1 MKDLNEIELILD
13 LLKLEYPKAKCALDF
28 NDKFQ
33 LLIAVALSAQT
44 TDESVNKITPLLF
57 EKYPDAKSLSEANQ
71 EDVEEIIR
79 SIGLYK
85 NKARNIIEIAKSI
98 VNDYLGLVP
107 RNYEELIK
115 LKGVGRKTANVI
127 LSVGFGNQTIA
138 VDTHVF
144 RVSNRL
150 GLANAKDP
158 LTTEYDL
165 MGKIPKERWTETH
178 HSLIFHGRNC
188 CFARNPNCEECIIK
202 DFCNYY
208 LREKGAD

>member
-44 TDESVNKITPLLF
+44 TDESVNKITPVLF
-57 EKYPDAKSLSEANQ
+57 EKYPDAKALAEANQ
-71 EDVEEIIR
+71 EEVEEIIK

-85 NKARNIIEIAKSI
+85 NKSRNIIEIAKSI
-98 VNDYLGLVP
+98 VNDYLGLIP

-115 LKGVGRKTANVI
+115 LKGVGRKTANVV
-127 LSVGFGNQTIA
+127 LSVGFGSQAIA

-144 RVSNRL
+144 RVSNRV

-158 LTTEYDL
+158 LATEEDL
-165 MGKIPKERWTETH
+165 MSKIPKERWTETH

-188 CFARNPNCEECIIK
+188 CTARN
-202 DFCNYY
+202 
-208 LREKGAD
+208 